1 MKNKS
6 IWLLLVLMGLAGCKN
21 NNSVD
26 GDNSAPVVK
35 QDTALV
41 LGKYYHFRSSHL
53 LLVADKKG
61 NTKIINPCLEFGR
74 DKIAKFSNVGDT
86 LIAALNE
93 KEPYVIRNLT
103 IENKIKAF
111 SKQK

>member
-1 MKNKS
+1 MKNKN
-6 IWLLLVLMGLAGCKN
+6 IWLLLALMGLAGCKN
-21 NNSVD
+21 NSSVD
-26 GDNSAPVVK
+26 RGNSAPVAK

-41 LGKYYHFRSSHL
+41 LGKYYFSDIHFL
-53 LLVADKKG
+53 LLADKKG
-61 NTKIINPCLEFGR
+61 NTKIVNSCYENYKNDVL
-74 DKIAKFSNVGDT
+74 KFANVGDT

-103 IENKIKAF
+103 IENKAKAF